1 MDIIAYR
8 AAGLDVHRSI
18 IAACVVLTPP
28 HGRATKERRQFAATA
43 AGLAE
48 LAAWLK
54 GLGVTHVG
62 MESTGVYWMPVYA
75 VLEQAGG
82 FELIVANAQHI
93 KAVPGRKTDVKD
105 AEWLA
110 ELVRF
115 GLMRKS
121 FVPPKPIRD
130 LRDLTR
136 YRRTLVD
143 VQASERQRLIKLLEA
158 TDIKLAEVVSDVFGK
173 SGRAIVRALIDG
185 ETDADAMAKLARG
198 HLRKKTDRLR
208 GALAGRLDDHH
219 REMLSI
225 QLARVEAAEADIES
239 LDKQIT
245 VRLAPYDQQMGLLI
259 RIPGIDW
266 VGAATII
273 AEIGIDMSVF
283 PTAGHLSAWAG
294 ACPGNNQSAGK
305 NKPAGA
311 RKGNIHLKTALCN
324 AAVGA
329 SRKRDSFF
337 KSKYTK
343 LKLRRGGG
351 RAMLAIG
358 HKLLVCVYH
367 ILSTGSLYQDLGEHY
382 QDRRDHERA
391 KNRCIRRLESLGYS
405 VTALPIGGAANADQP
420 NATEAA

>member
-1 MDIIAYR
+1 MDVIAYR

-18 IAACVVLTPP
+18 IAACVLLTPP
-28 HGRATKERRQFAATA
+28 QGRASKERRQFATTA
-43 AGLAE
+43 SGLAD

-54 GLGVTHVG
+54 SLGVTHVG

-75 VLEQAGG
+75 VLERAGG
-82 FELIVANAQHI
+82 FDLIVANAQHI

-136 YRRTLVD
+136 YRRTLAE
-143 VQASERQRLIKLLEA
+143 VQGSERRRLIKLLEA

-173 SGRAIVRALIDG
+173 SGRAMVRALIAG
-185 ETDADAMAKLARG
+185 ETSAEDMARLARG
-198 HLRKKTDRLR
+198 NLRKKIDRLR
-208 GALAGRLDDHH
+208 EALAGRLDEHH

-225 QLARVEAAEADIES
+225 QLARVEAAEADIET
-239 LDKQIT
+239 LDKQIS
-245 VRLAPYDQQMGLLI
+245 VRLAPYDQQMALLT

-266 VGAATII
+266 VVAATII
-273 AEIGIDMSVF
+273 AEIGADMSVF

-294 ACPGNNQSAGK
+294 VCPGNNQSAGK

-324 AAVGA
+324 AAIGA

-343 LKLRRGGG
+343 LKIRRGGG
-351 RAMLAIG
+351 RAALAIG
-358 HKLLVCVYH
+358 HKLLVCAYH
-367 ILSTGSLYQDLGEHY
+367 ILSTGTVYTDLGEHY
-382 QDRRDHERA
+382 QDRRDDERT
-391 KNRCIRRLESLGYS
+391 KNRCIRRLEGLGYK
-405 VTALPIGGAANADQP
+405 VTAVPVGDAANAVQT
-420 NATEAA
+420 NVAVAA